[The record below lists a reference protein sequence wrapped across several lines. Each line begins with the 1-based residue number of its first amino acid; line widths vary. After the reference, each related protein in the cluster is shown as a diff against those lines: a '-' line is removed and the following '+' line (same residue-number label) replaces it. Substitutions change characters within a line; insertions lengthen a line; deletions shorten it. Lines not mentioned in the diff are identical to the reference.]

1 MAVEAK
7 AITPLSDVDQDG
19 PAMRAQIVRINP
31 PGRWGVGGFRE
42 IWEYRELL
50 YFLGKREIQIRYKQS
65 ILGIAWAV
73 FQPLALA
80 LIFTVIF
87 GRLAQIPSNGVPYVV
102 FVLTALVLW
111 TFTAQA
117 VTACAGSLVADANL
131 LSKVFFPRVLIPAA
145 KTSALLMDAA
155 IGTLL
160 VFVFMAFY
168 GFGPQLTLVIA
179 PLFALL
185 ALITALGI
193 GLFVA
198 ALNVKYR
205 DVSVITPLFVQLWF
219 FITPVVYP
227 ATLIPP
233 RFDFVYALNPMAAAV
248 QGFRWA
254 LLGTPPPGLG
264 AIVTGSITAVLL
276 LVGGYVYFRKT
287 ERFFADIV

>member
-1 MAVEAK
+1 MSRDLGVSAANQSAIADSLNIAAPIVE
-7 AITPLSDVDQDG
+7 I
-19 PAMRAQIVRINP
+19 RP

-50 YFLGKREIQIRYKQS
+50 YFLGKRELQIRYKQS
-65 ILGIAWAV
+65 VLGVAWAV

-80 LIFTVIF
+80 LIFTLIF
-87 GRLAQIPSNGVPYVV
+87 GRLAQIPSNGVPYVL

-111 TFTAQA
+111 TFNAQA
-117 VTACAGSLVADANL
+117 VTACSSSLVADANL
-131 LSKVFFPRVLIPAA
+131 LSKVFFPRALIPAA
-145 KTSALLMDAA
+145 KTVALLVDAV
-155 IGTLL
+155 IGTVL

-168 GFGPQLTLVIA
+168 GFSPEPTLLLA

-185 ALITALGI
+185 AVVTALGI
-193 GLFVA
+193 GLFLA

-205 DVSVITPLFVQLWF
+205 DVTLITPLFVQIWF

-227 ATLIPP
+227 ATLIPANL
-233 RFDFVYALNPMAAAV
+233 DFLYAINPIATAV

-254 LLGTPPPGLG
+254 LLGTPGPTLG
-264 AIVTGSITAVLL
+264 TAAISSFCALL
-276 LVGGYVYFRKT
+276 LLAGGYVYFRKT